1 MTQSRGE
8 TNHLK
13 DYGLSRYLT
22 AGLLTG
28 LIAGV
33 INIITYLI
41 LIGLG
46 GFAWDLLTVA
56 SIAVASLVPSLLGAL
71 VLFGLSRFLKKPR
84 IWFSL
89 VVVVLVMVSV
99 LPHLGIGPPPSPALA
114 ALPEGFDLMTIPLH
128 FTAGLLAI
136 FILPWLVT
144 RRGK

>member
-8 TNHLK
+8 TNFNLRII
-13 DYGLSRYLT
+13 GLDIRP

-71 VLFGLSRFLKKPR
+71 VLFGLSCFLKKPAF
-84 IWFSL
+84 WFSL

-99 LPHLGIGPPPSPALA
+99 SASWNWLRRHHPPS
-114 ALPEGFDLMTIPLH
+114 
-128 FTAGLLAI
+128 LLRCQKG
-136 FILPWLVT
+136 V
-144 RRGK
+144 